1 MKLVKHQEL
10 PELGVSHNPEIKKRT
25 MISAGEIPQLMMFSS
40 IASIMFPDVP
50 EFATVTKS
58 IVYLF
63 GAALGKNRS

>member
-1 MKLVKHQEL
+1 MFRDMAVFLVL
-10 PELGVSHNPEIKKRT
+10 FA
-25 MISAGEIPQLMMFSS
+25 MQLMMFSS
-40 IASIMFPDVP
+40 IASIMFPDVT